1 MLRGVN
7 YSSIFLR
14 NRCPTWIYTTA
25 LSPADTASALAAIKL
40 IQKYPEMRTRLWQ
53 NINLFKEILT
63 TLKIDFLPTESAIIC
78 VKEKNCE
85 TSTTMELKTARERVF
100 CSSHTSSYCSHQ
112 SPSFFHYGYP

>member
-78 VKEKNCE
+78 VKEK
-85 TSTTMELKTARERVF
+85 TAKQALQWSLKLQEKGFF